1 MDDDRRAGHA
11 ELEWPAAEG
20 KRDKSR
26 CRRRRRM
33 DTYVRTWRRGRP
45 GWRWCWCWCCERDRL
60 RRTHCCVVDLGRQS
74 RATAYHHIQLLER
87 AVVRSIIIAGSFVPA
102 GRRGSCYYTR
112 ESEIIVDV
120 RTRTN
125 GSSIARL
132 SAWND
137 GWTGEAVIKVVSSTS
152 RTHACSRRRQGVV
165 VSGRTSIAWGFVRV
179 GWFQRA
185 S

>member
-1 MDDDRRAGHA
+1 MTGGRGMHA

-26 CRRRRRM
+26 CQRRRRM

-45 GWRWCWCWCCERDRL
+45 GWRWCCERDRL

-137 GWTGEAVIKVVSSTS
+137 GWTGEAVINVVSSTS

>member
-1 MDDDRRAGHA
+1 MSASAADGH
-11 ELEWPAAEG
+11 
-20 KRDKSR
+20 
-26 CRRRRRM
+26 
-33 DTYVRTWRRGRP
+33 VRTNVAAGP
-45 GWRWCWCWCCERDRL
+45 AGLALVLVLCERDRL
-60 RRTHCCVVDLGRQS
+60 RRTHCCVVYLGRQS

-137 GWTGEAVIKVVSSTS
+137 GWTGDQRSIDRPHTY
-152 RTHACSRRRQGVV
+152 ACMQQATTVRRRL
-165 VSGRTSIAWGFVRV
+165 RPALHR
-179 GWFQRA
+179 
-185 S
+185 